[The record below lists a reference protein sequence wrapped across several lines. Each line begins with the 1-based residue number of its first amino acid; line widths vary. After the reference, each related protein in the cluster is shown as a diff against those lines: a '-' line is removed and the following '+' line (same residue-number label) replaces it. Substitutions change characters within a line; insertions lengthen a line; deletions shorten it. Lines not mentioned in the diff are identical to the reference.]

1 MFDSL
6 ASLLC
11 VERKHK
17 CDKLE
22 VLQEAIRVIE
32 VRESRVTDAFECEFR
47 LVINSSWLCVVAGT
61 EEQQ

>member
-1 MFDSL
+1 MPTATVSLFQVNSVFDSL

-32 VRESRVTDAFECEFR
+32 VRGKQCGRP
-47 LVINSSWLCVVAGT
+47 I
-61 EEQQ
+61 